1 MRILVVEDTDDIRDL
16 LVDLL
21 EVDGYTVDSAI
32 NGIEGL
38 EKALASPP
46 DLIIS
51 DILMPEM
58 DGFEFCKNVKKEPQ
72 LMNIPFI
79 FYTATYTDPRDQRF
93 ALSLGADRFI
103 IKPEDPFKLLNN
115 IKETLEQHK
124 DFTEKN
130 EPYLN
135 ESEDDYFETLHK
147 DSLARKLDKKVQD
160 LENQK
165 EQLRIITDSIPALIA
180 EIDTTGCYKYVN
192 LAYENW
198 FQRSRK
204 DIIGKKISEVVNDS
218 EYKVIQSYVE
228 QALSGEEVSYE
239 GFLPDKDGKP
249 RYILARYIPYKNKE
263 KIVKGCFLFINDITE
278 QKAAEEEKEQLL
290 IQLRNAQK
298 MDALGQLTSG
308 IAHDFN
314 NMLGIINGYAEVL
327 NDSFSAMPDQAGYI
341 REIQL
346 AAERGT
352 KLTRKLLSFTHQKSM
367 TDDEIN
373 INDSLIGMQNVLERT
388 LTSRIKLVLD
398 LAENLDPV
406 YLDSGDLDDAIL
418 NMSINAM
425 HAIDK
430 NGSLTIKTYNENIND
445 VEAHNL
451 NLKSGKYVV
460 LSLTDTGSGIDEATK
475 EKLFEPLFTTKGKRG
490 TGLGLSQVYGF
501 VHRSGGAIM
510 VYSEPGQGAHF
521 VLYFPRSNADKS
533 ILINDFQ

>member
-1 MRILVVEDTDDIRDL
+1 MRILVLEDTDDSRVL
-16 LVDLL
+16 LVDQL
-21 EVDGYTVDSAI
+21 EVNGYVVDSAI

-51 DILMPEM
+51 DILMPKM
-58 DGFEFCKNVKKEPQ
+58 DGFEFCKKVKKEPQ

-103 IKPEDPFKLLNN
+103 IKPADPFKLLDN

-124 DFTEKN
+124 DFIEQN
-130 EPYLN
+130 EPSLN
-135 ESEDDYFETLHK
+135 ESEDEYFDVLHT
-147 DSLARKLDKKVQD
+147 DSLTRKLDKKVHD

-165 EQLRIITDSIPALIA
+165 EQLRIITDSVPALIA

-218 EYKVIQSYVE
+218 EYKIIQSYVE
-228 QALSGEEVSYE
+228 QALGGEEVSYE
-239 GFLPDKDGKP
+239 GYLPDKDGKP
-249 RYILARYIPYKNKE
+249 RYILSRYIPHKNKE
-263 KIVKGCFLFINDITE
+263 EIVKGCFLFINDLTE
-278 QKAAEEEKEQLL
+278 QKVAEEEKEQLL

-308 IAHDFN
+308 ITHDFN
-314 NMLGIINGYAEVL
+314 NVLGIINGYAEVL
-327 NDSFSAMPDQAGYI
+327 KDSFSCNPDQAGYI

-352 KLTRKLLSFTHQKSM
+352 KLTSKLLSFTHQKSM

-388 LTSRIKLVLD
+388 LTCRVKLVLD
-398 LAENLDPV
+398 LAENLEPV

-460 LSLTDTGSGIDEATK
+460 LSLTDTGCGMDEATK
-475 EKLFEPLFTTKGKRG
+475 EKIFEPLFTTKGKHG

-521 VLYFPRSNADKS
+521 VLYFPRSNGDKS
-533 ILINDFQ
+533 ILINDSQ

>member
-21 EVDGYTVDSAI
+21 EVDGYTVDSAT
-32 NGIEGL
+32 NGVEGL

-93 ALSLGADRFI
+93 ALSLGANRFI
-103 IKPEDPFKLLNN
+103 IKPEDPFKLLDI

-124 DFTEKN
+124 NYTEQK

-147 DSLARKLDKKVQD
+147 NSLARKLDKKVQD

-165 EQLRIITDSIPALIA
+165 EQLRIITDSVPALIA

-204 DIIGKKISEVVNDS
+204 DIIGKKISEVLNDS
-218 EYKVIQSYVE
+218 EYKVFKPYVE

-239 GFLPDKDGKP
+239 GFLPYKDGKP
-249 RYILARYIPYKNKE
+249 RYVLARYIPYKNKE
-263 KIVKGCFLFINDITE
+263 EIAKGCFLFINDLTE
-278 QKAAEEEKEQLL
+278 QKVAEEEKEQLL

-308 IAHDFN
+308 IAHDYN
-314 NMLGIINGYAEVL
+314 NMLGIINGYAELL
-327 NDSFSAMPDQAGYI
+327 NDSFSGTPDQAGYI
-341 REIQL
+341 REIQS
-346 AAERGT
+346 AAKRGT
-352 KLTRKLLSFTHQKSM
+352 KLTSKLLSFTHQKSM
-367 TDDEIN
+367 TDKEIN
-373 INDSLIGMQNVLERT
+373 INDSLTGLQNVLERT
-388 LTSRIKLVLD
+388 LTSRITLVLD
-398 LAENLDPV
+398 LAENLEPV
-406 YLDSGDLDDAIL
+406 CLDSGDLDDAIL

-425 HAIDK
+425 HAIDQ

-445 VEAHNL
+445 VEAHHL

-460 LSLTDTGSGIDEATK
+460 LSLTDTGSGMDEATK
-475 EKLFEPLFTTKGKRG
+475 EKLFEPLFTTKGKHG

-521 VLYFPRSNADKS
+521 VLYFPRSNGE
-533 ILINDFQ
+533 LVEVNQ